1 MKGPLYIYIYIYNN
15 FKKNSKINFKPLLA
29 HAIDKHEK

>member
-1 MKGPLYIYIYIYNN
+1 MKGPLYIYIYFNN
-15 FKKNSKINFKPLLA
+15 FKKKSKINFKPLLA